1 MLDFDDDVKEVVKHS
16 TRGRT
21 HTDPIRARSPPEVSL
36 GKRRSAAEAVDKI
49 ANTSKRLRGDSND
62 GKRIAYRKWETKLLK
77 TTALFLPAR
86 SRENLYVSVFG
97 TCHIRNNKQ
106 V

>member
-1 MLDFDDDVKEVVKHS
+1 MDSFFIIFIILLDSTKISKTRQVLDFDDDVKEVVKHS

-62 GKRIAYRKWETKLLK
+62 GKRIAYRK
-77 TTALFLPAR
+77 
-86 SRENLYVSVFG
+86 
-97 TCHIRNNKQ
+97 
-106 V
+106 